1 MSSVN
6 NKLPV
11 SVFESHSKL
20 DVETCDKFDK
30 LAARVG
36 IKAFRSEYEAIP
48 TPAWKTIK
56 SQMRRSKAVF
66 LLVGPKLVEEQAK
79 NGPAWKFTQNWIAY
93 EVGLA
98 CALRL
103 DVWVVCDGVEINFP
117 VPYLNNYVIGTIK
130 LTPDSWHRHIL
141 ENYLAGKTY
150 KFRAGGSFAISCPY
164 KECGAKFNF
173 YTKLNKEGRII
184 CPTCLKPLHFK
195 NGWHLE

>member
-1 MSSVN
+1 MPTVRN
-6 NKLPV
+6 NLPV

-79 NGPAWKFTQNWIAY
+79 NGPDWKFTQNWIAY

-98 CALRL
+98 CALSL
-103 DVWVVCDGVEINFP
+103 DVWVVCDGVRINFP
-117 VPYLNNYVIGTIK
+117 VPYLNNYVTGIIS
-130 LTPDSWHRHIL
+130 LTSDSWHRGIL
-141 ENYLAGKTY
+141 EKYLQGTVYRFKSRGK
-150 KFRAGGSFAISCPY
+150 FAISCPY
-164 KECGAKFNF
+164 KNCGAKYNF
-173 YTKLNKEGRII
+173 YSVQQKGAIVI
-184 CPTCLKPLHFK
+184 CPTCLKPLAFE
-195 NGWHLE
+195 NGWQLK